1 MSTSRVGGVVTAGE
15 AMDQAA
21 GQTAGQRLGRWAP
34 RGALVGLALAAGGCD
49 ESREAVA
56 EREAHQSMA
65 EQLGGYVKCLGAED
79 AADLR
84 KQMLGTCMARPGVT
98 KTKVTTCRET
108 LANDAKKVLAKAKEK
123 SRNRLSPEFEKKY
136 DPVFR
141 EVLPD
146 FGQPC
151 GPLTT
156 AVCEDTKRLL
166 SIGAGVPEFANPS
179 KLVCTEPAAKVE
191 ALPGRR
197 LRVAGGRIEARDG
210 AAWKT
215 EHDLSAEQLEILWAH
230 EGDDGKLVFAIAKKK
245 VDEASRDKAKDVAK
259 ELGKKPAADDGKDK
273 DKDKKKK
280 EEQDDVFFYAPE
292 GTALKKVG
300 EAKLVRGSLRLLAGH
315 ATAGEW
321 VAAGRVTADDDAA
334 SGLAVL
340 RWSLADKAATVHV
353 DPLLDVSQ
361 ALSCGRGE
369 QSYLF
374 VSNAGGAHV
383 LKRDGAEWKN
393 LDDIPSRL
401 GSPGLVCHDK
411 GVVLLAQSGDG
422 RLLAGDVTNGLSAGL
437 SHTTASRPIAY
448 APREGGIA
456 ILSRDALFTLPLPLL
471 KANKELEAKLVS
483 AAVTLPQGAE
493 RVRVEGTTFTLRAA
507 STLDRD
513 D

>member
-1 MSTSRVGGVVTAGE
+1 MKKSTTANAEGK
-15 AMDQAA
+15 
-21 GQTAGQRLGRWAP
+21 
-34 RGALVGLALAAGGCD
+34 RGARRLARGATSCALVALGLGVWGCD

-84 KQMLGTCMARPGVT
+84 KQMLGTCMARSGVT
-98 KTKVTTCRET
+98 KTKVKTCRET

-146 FGQPC
+146 MGQPC

-156 AVCEDTKRLL
+156 AVCEDAKRLL
-166 SIGAGVPEFANPS
+166 AIGTGVPDFASPA
-179 KLVCTEPAAKVE
+179 KLACTEPPAKVE
-191 ALPGRR
+191 ALSGRT
-197 LRVAGGRIEARDG
+197 LRVAGGRVEARDG
-210 AAWKT
+210 GAWKT
-215 EHDLSAEQLEILWAH
+215 KHDLSAEQLEILFVH
-230 EGDDGKLVFAIAKKK
+230 EGDDGKLVFAVAKKK
-245 VDEASRDKAKDVAK
+245 VDEAAKEKGKDK
-259 ELGKKPAADDGKDK
+259 ELGKKPASDDPK

-292 GTALKKVG
+292 GEALKKVG
-300 EAKLVRGSLRLLAGH
+300 EAKVKRGALRVVTGH
-315 ATAGEW
+315 ATDKEW
-321 VAAGRVTADDDAA
+321 LVAGRHTDDEEGT

-340 RWSLADKAATVHV
+340 RWSLADKAASAHV
-353 DPLLDVSQ
+353 DPLLDVSH

-374 VSNAGGAHV
+374 VANAGGAHV
-383 LKRDGAEWKN
+383 LRRDGAEWKN

-401 GSPGLVCHDK
+401 GFPGLICHDK
-411 GVVLLAQSGDG
+411 AVVLLARSGDG
-422 RLLAGDVTNGLSAGL
+422 RLLAGDVTNGLAAGL
-437 SHTTASRPIAY
+437 SHTTASGPIAY

-456 ILSRDALFTLPLPLL
+456 ILSRDALFTLSLPLL

-493 RVRVEGTTFTLRAA
+493 RVRVEGVPFTLRTASAA
-507 STLDRD
+507 DTD